1 MYVIEIACARA
12 GLGVRYVGY
21 LIPST
26 KFLLILFGSPSPVR
40 ANIGDLIFF

>member
-12 GLGVRYVGY
+12 GLGVCYVGY
-21 LIPST
+21 LIGY
-26 KFLLILFGSPSPVR
+26 KFLLILFVSPSPVR